1 MTPFRIRRR
10 RRTFIGGYIRP
21 DFFAAALF
29 IVFFF
34 ELFPLADEMAKGSSV
49 TPADMKL
56 YGVIFSVSILML
68 TLTALVRKIKEDPEK
83 VFAKSLRRYADT
95 TQNPEATL
103 KRLRETWESGEQ
115 LRDWC
120 RMDEEYIIEC
130 INGPYYANVI
140 PVREVVWAYKTV
152 TRLNAAVK
160 TDTRLMVRYANQKG
174 GSVPISEN
182 IADYILQQFMEKH
195 RDIVVG
201 HSREVEKLYLKKDMA
216 GLREYAR
223 QQRSGAF

>member
-1 MTPFRIRRR
+1 MKQSGENVEENEVYDNWKKRNRKMIMLMVLVLL
-10 RRTFIGGYIRP
+10 
-21 DFFAAALF
+21 FAAALF

-83 VFAKSLRRYADT
+83 VFAKSLRRCADT
-95 TQNPEATL
+95 TQNPGATL

-120 RMDEEYIIEC
+120 HMDEEYISS
-130 INGPYYANVI
+130 NV
-140 PVREVVWAYKTV
+140 
-152 TRLNAAVK
+152 
-160 TDTRLMVRYANQKG
+160 
-174 GSVPISEN
+174 
-182 IADYILQQFMEKH
+182 
-195 RDIVVG
+195 
-201 HSREVEKLYLKKDMA
+201 
-216 GLREYAR
+216 
-223 QQRSGAF
+223 